1 MGKELTAEQIERC
14 DAIKM
19 MERRYGL
26 DTPEAQQ
33 RIEGYRQD
41 MEIGQD
47 LYALRTAAGLSQA
60 ALGRLAGTSGP
71 AIARAENAAYRGHSL
86 NLLRRI
92 AAALGKRVEVR
103 FVDAAPAA
111 ATAPTSA
118 VQAPEARRAEDEPPA
133 RKAA

>member
-14 DAIKM
+14 DAIKF

-26 DTPEAQQ
+26 DTPEARR

-71 AIARAENAAYRGHSL
+71 AIARAENAAYRSHSL

-103 FVDAAPAA
+103 FVEAEPATDAAS
-111 ATAPTSA
+111 TSA
-118 VQAPEARRAEDEPPA
+118 AQTPDACLANEEPPA